1 MRVLAINYG
10 SSSLR
15 FWLSET
21 RPGPADEERRL
32 AWETVVGV
40 GGRGTLDFST
50 DDGTARIH
58 GGASAMVA
66 KATAYS
72 RKPQD
77 VPKIRV
83 WAL

>member
-1 MRVLAINYG
+1 VRVLAINYG
-10 SSSLR
+10 SSSPR
-15 FWLSET
+15 FRLSET
-21 RPGPADEERRL
+21 RPADEERRL
-32 AWETVVGV
+32 AWETVEGV

-58 GGASAMVA
+58 GGASALVA

-72 RKPQD
+72 REPQD